1 MKVVTFGEIMLRLKT
16 PENLRIMQSDGF
28 EASYGGAEANVAVSL
43 AMYEDKCAFVSKVPN
58 NPVGMSALSEVR
70 HYGVNTE
77 YMLRGGDRLGIY
89 FFEKG
94 SDIRNTNVVY
104 DRAFSAF
111 SLSQPSEYHWEN
123 ILEPGDVFYFSGV
136 TPAVSKYV
144 EDTVRS
150 ALKYCKKNDIQVI
163 CDLNYRRKMWSK
175 EQAQVV
181 MRDLMQYVDVCI
193 ANDEDFEAT
202 LGIHAFDGN
211 LSTGIDQIDTYK
223 EGMLEITRQFPNVKS
238 VTSVL
243 RNMHTVEEG
252 DWMGIYYVDGK
263 FYQSPIHRVH
273 SLEAVGAGDAYGAVF
288 VHGLI
293 NGFDPQKTVD
303 FAISA
308 SVLKLMIQHDFNV
321 VTQEDVFKIMNSKN
335 TNLSR

>member
-28 EASYGGAEANVAVSL
+28 EASYGAAEANVAVSL

-58 NPVGMSALSEVR
+58 NPVGISALSAVR

-94 SDIRNTNVVY
+94 TDIRSTNVVY
-104 DRAFSAF
+104 DRAFSTF

-150 ALKYCKKNDIQVI
+150 ALKYCKEKDIQVI
-163 CDLNYRRKMWSK
+163 CDLNYRGKMWSK

-181 MRDLMQYVDVCI
+181 MRDLMQ
-193 ANDEDFEAT
+193 
-202 LGIHAFDGN
+202 
-211 LSTGIDQIDTYK
+211 
-223 EGMLEITRQFPNVKS
+223 
-238 VTSVL
+238 
-243 RNMHTVEEG
+243 
-252 DWMGIYYVDGK
+252 YVDGK

-273 SLEAVGAGDAYGAVF
+273 SLEAVGAGDAYGAAF

-335 TNLSR
+335 TNSSR

>member
-1 MKVVTFGEIMLRLKT
+1 MG
-16 PENLRIMQSDGF
+16 
-28 EASYGGAEANVAVSL
+28 
-43 AMYEDKCAFVSKVPN
+43 
-58 NPVGMSALSEVR
+58 
-70 HYGVNTE
+70 
-77 YMLRGGDRLGIY
+77 
-89 FFEKG
+89 
-94 SDIRNTNVVY
+94 
-104 DRAFSAF
+104 
-111 SLSQPSEYHWEN
+111 
-123 ILEPGDVFYFSGV
+123 
-136 TPAVSKYV
+136 
-144 EDTVRS
+144 
-150 ALKYCKKNDIQVI
+150 
-163 CDLNYRRKMWSK
+163 K
-175 EQAQVV
+175 EQAQGGMRAFMHYVV
-181 MRDLMQYVDVCI
+181 LSYSNVVGFGAKIGNDGLVC
-193 ANDEDFEAT
+193 
-202 LGIHAFDGN
+202 N

-273 SLEAVGAGDAYGAVF
+273 SLEAVGAGDAYGAAF

>member
-1 MKVVTFGEIMLRLKT
+1 M
-16 PENLRIMQSDGF
+16 
-28 EASYGGAEANVAVSL
+28 
-43 AMYEDKCAFVSKVPN
+43 
-58 NPVGMSALSEVR
+58 
-70 HYGVNTE
+70 
-77 YMLRGGDRLGIY
+77 
-89 FFEKG
+89 
-94 SDIRNTNVVY
+94 
-104 DRAFSAF
+104 
-111 SLSQPSEYHWEN
+111 SQPSEYHWEN

-150 ALKYCKKNDIQVI
+150 ALKYCKENDIRVI
-163 CDLNYRRKMWSK
+163 CDLNYRGKMWSK

-273 SLEAVGAGDAYGAVF
+273 SLEAVGAGDAYGAAF

-321 VTQEDVFKIMNSKN
+321 VTEEDVFKIMNSKN

>member
-1 MKVVTFGEIMLRLKT
+1 MFED
-16 PENLRIMQSDGF
+16 QS
-28 EASYGGAEANVAVSL
+28 
-43 AMYEDKCAFVSKVPN
+43 AFVSKVPN

-70 HYGVNTE
+70 HYGVNTD
-77 YMLRGGDRLGIY
+77 YLVRGGDRLGIY

-94 SDIRNTNVVY
+94 TDIRSTNVVY
-104 DRAFSAF
+104 DRAFSTF

-150 ALKYCKKNDIQVI
+150 ALKSCKERIFKLFVK
-163 CDLNYRRKMWSK
+163 KMWSK

-181 MRDLMQYVDVCI
+181 LRDLMQHVDVCI
-193 ANDEDFEAT
+193 ANDDDFEAT
-202 LGIHAFDGN
+202 LGIQAFDGD

-243 RNMHTVEEG
+243 RNMYTVEEG

-273 SLEAVGAGDAYGAVF
+273 SLEAVGAGDAYGAAF

>member
-43 AMYEDKCAFVSKVPN
+43 AMFEDKCAFVSKVPN
-58 NPVGMSALSEVR
+58 NPVGMSALSAVR
-70 HYGVNTE
+70 HYGVNTD
-77 YMLRGGDRLGIY
+77 YLFRGGERLGIY

-94 SDIRNTNVVY
+94 SNIRSTNVVY
-104 DRAFSAF
+104 DRAYSAF
-111 SLSQPSEYHWEN
+111 SQSNVEDYKWED
-123 ILEPGDVFYFSGV
+123 ILEPGDIFYFSGV
-136 TPAVSKYV
+136 TPAASDGVCQSLKN
-144 EDTVRS
+144 
-150 ALKYCKKNDIQVI
+150 ALKYCKEKNIQVI
-163 CDLNYRRKMWSK
+163 CDLNYRGKMWSK

-202 LGIHAFDGN
+202 LGIHAFDGD

-243 RNMHTVEEG
+243 RNIRTVEDGE
-252 DWMGIYYVDGK
+252 WMGIYYVDGK
-263 FYQSPIHRVH
+263 FYQSPIHTVH
-273 SLEAVGAGDAYGAVF
+273 SLEAVGAGDAYGAAF